1 MIPSSLLSCE
11 QSHHSL
17 LPVQPFAPLPNVTTT
32 NARAANPLLLVP
44 AYRTAKSI
52 AQCWTQFCIKS
63 RHSSPVS
70 PFHFHQQGQ
79 QDLLA
84 GAAKGAAAPE
94 GAQGPSQP
102 GWGHT
107 RGCFRRADPQLQSV
121 WQPGQTHRA
130 RAQLL
135 HGKLILCRYT
145 QTSSSCSYFF
155 GLLYSRHFTGTSVS
169 LGPSWRKK
177 CCFGGFGFLLFFF
190 FITTLTY
197 PRHILVHEVGK
208 EGREIPA

>member
-135 HGKLILCRYT
+135 HGQIDFVQVHPNQFKLQLLLWT
-145 QTSSSCSYFF
+145 ALQQTFHRNICFLGAQLKEEVLLWWFCFF
-155 GLLYSRHFTGTSVS
+155 VV
-169 LGPSWRKK
+169 
-177 CCFGGFGFLLFFF
+177 FFF
-190 FITTLTY
+190 NHHPHLS
-197 PRHILVHEVGK
+197 
-208 EGREIPA
+208 